1 MKLRRREFTILACGA
16 LLGTALSRPAAAV
29 DKALAPSSRAAKL
42 YQRSIVID
50 ALCIPGGFEPGLDEN
65 APLTPWMIDDVRAC
79 GVTAVNATFGAVG
92 NLANVFEA
100 TVAAIAQAEHELQTH
115 PDVFMKITRAQHI
128 EEAKKSKRLGLIYG
142 FQDGSMLGTDV
153 DRVDL
158 FYRLGVRVIQPTYN
172 TRNLLGDGCLEAAN
186 GGLSTFGRQVIE
198 RMNSLGILVDLSH
211 CGQQTT
217 AEGIATSAKPVA
229 ITHTGCQALADRPRN
244 KRDAELR
251 TLAQKGGVVGI
262 YFMPF
267 LRMSGQ
273 PTSAD
278 AIAHLEHAIDVCGE
292 DHVGIGSDGPTSGF
306 EVTPE
311 FREYFRK
318 DVQKRRSLGISAPG
332 EDENVF
338 TFLPDLNTP
347 RRLET
352 LADLL
357 IARGHSEARVEKILG
372 GNFARL
378 FREVWKDPLD
388 AGAGKRGESARVQQP
403 C

>member
-1 MKLRRREFTILACGA
+1 MKLKRREFTFLASGA
-16 LLGTALSRPAAAV
+16 LLGTALMRDVAALERAP
-29 DKALAPSSRAAKL
+29 APSPRAARL
-42 YQRSIVID
+42 YQRAIVID
-50 ALCIPGGFEPGLDEN
+50 ALSLPGGFEPGLDLY
-65 APLTPWMIDDVRAC
+65 APLTPRMIEDVRAC
-79 GVTAVNATFGAVG
+79 GITAVNATFGAVG
-92 NLANVFEA
+92 NLPNAFEETFAVLAAAERELEAHPEVFLK
-100 TVAAIAQAEHELQTH
+100 V
-115 PDVFMKITRAQHI
+115 TRARHI
-128 EEAKKSKRLGLIYG
+128 EEAKASQRLGLIYG

-153 DRVDL
+153 NRVDL
-158 FYRLGVRVIQPTYN
+158 FYRFGVRVIQPTYN

-186 GGLSTFGRQVIE
+186 AGLSTFGRQVIE
-198 RMNSLGILVDLSH
+198 RMNALGILVDLSH
-211 CGQQTT
+211 CGQHTT
-217 AEGIATSAKPVA
+217 ADAIAASSQPVA

-251 TLAQKGGVVGI
+251 ALAQKGGVVGI

-278 AIAHLEHAIDVCGE
+278 AIAHLEHALNVCGE
-292 DHVGIGSDGPTSGF
+292 DHVGIGTDGLTSGI

-318 DVQKRRSLGISAPG
+318 SVEKRRGLGVSAPG

-352 LADLL
+352 FADQL
-357 IARGHSEARVEKILG
+357 IARGHSETRIEKILG

-378 FREVWKDPLD
+378 FREVWKDP
-388 AGAGKRGESARVQQP
+388 A
-403 C
+403 